1 MLAGLQNVT
10 FEFGART
17 IVEDATWH
25 IQPGERIGLI
35 GYNGTGKSTL
45 LKLLVGEF
53 QPSKGTVERSRST
66 TIGYLHQDLLS
77 FDTNDS
83 ILQVGLGAFERV
95 LQLEQEIEELGKE
108 LEKTGDEKT
117 LHEYT
122 DRLHEME
129 TLGGYNIHHKTEEV
143 LQGLGFSNSD
153 LQRPYR
159 EFSGGWRMRVLLAKM
174 ILQQPDLLLLDEPT
188 NHLDLP
194 SIEWLEKYLLHYPGA
209 VVIVSHDKYFLN
221 RMVTK
226 IVELYQQQ
234 LHIYTGNFDYYE
246 REKAL
251 RIEQQQKAFEN
262 QQDFIRQQERLIDRF
277 RAKASKAA
285 MAQSLIKKLDRLE
298 RIEDAEL
305 ERPNIRINFRV
316 DKTPGKVLVELKH
329 ISKAFGDNVIIK
341 NSSVE
346 IDRGDKIALIGANGK
361 GKSTLLRIIAGTEP
375 CQGERKWGHN
385 VEESFYAQH
394 QLEALNVNHTIIEEM
409 KECGSQMTE
418 LELRGL
424 LGCFLF
430 SGDDADK
437 RIKILSGGEKARV
450 ALAKVI
456 ISKAN
461 FLMLDEPTNH
471 LDMHSCDL
479 LIDALNKYQGSMIL
493 VSHDRYFIARTAN
506 KIWEIVDQ
514 EIKEF
519 KGGYEEW
526 VQWKERMAKQQAE
539 RQKAEAGSRKSE
551 AGSQKSEAGSRKSE
565 AGSQKS
571 EAGSRKSEAGSKRS
585 EEPDKTKLSKDAG
598 ELTSSNHKKH
608 AAQTSD
614 LRLPNSAAINKE
626 HKKELQKVQRQFQQ
640 LEERI
645 AGLNKKRSDLEASLS
660 DPATYSDKARFLETE
675 TAYKTADEELSRLN
689 KQYEQLFEKIMELE
703 EKQ

>member
-10 FEFGART
+10 FEFGARV
-17 IVEDATWH
+17 IVEEATWH

-45 LKLLVGEF
+45 LKLLVGEY
-53 QPSKGTVERSRST
+53 QPSAGTVERSRGTS
-66 TIGYLHQDLLS
+66 IGYLHQDLLS

-83 ILQVGLGAFERV
+83 IVQVALGAFEKV
-95 LQLEQEIEELGKE
+95 LQLEKEIEELGKE

-117 LHEYT
+117 LHDYS
-122 DRLHEME
+122 DKLHELE
-129 TLGGYNIHHKTEEV
+129 TLGGYNIHHQTEEV
-143 LQGLGFSNSD
+143 LQGLGFANAD
-153 LQRPYR
+153 LQRPYK

-194 SIEWLEKYLLHYPGA
+194 SIEWLEKYLQHYQGS
-209 VVIVSHDKYFLN
+209 VIIVSHDKYFLN

-226 IVELYQQQ
+226 IVEVYQQQ
-234 LHIYTGNFDYYE
+234 LHIYNGNYDYYE
-246 REKAL
+246 KEKAI
-251 RIEQQQKAFEN
+251 RIEMQQKAYEN
-262 QQDFIRQQERLIDRF
+262 QQDYIRQNERLVERF

-285 MAQSLIKKLDRLE
+285 MAQSIMKKLDKLE
-298 RIEDAEL
+298 RIEDSEL

-316 DKTPGKVLVELKH
+316 DKTPGRVLVELKNV
-329 ISKAFGDNVIIK
+329 SKAFDENVIIE

-361 GKSTLLRIIAGTEP
+361 GKSTLLRIIAGVENFSK
-375 CQGERKWGHN
+375 GERKWGHN

-394 QLEALNVNHTIIEEM
+394 QLEALNVNNTILDEM
-409 KECGSQMTE
+409 KECGSQMNE

-430 SGDDADK
+430 SGDDTDK
-437 RIKILSGGEKARV
+437 KIKILSGGEKARV

-456 ISKAN
+456 VSKAN

-479 LIDALNKYQGSMIL
+479 LIDSLNKYQGSIIL
-493 VSHDRYFIARTAN
+493 VSHDRYFVSKTAN
-506 KIWEIVDQ
+506 KIWEIVDH

-526 VQWKERMAKQQAE
+526 VAWKERMAKQDAE
-539 RQKAEAGSRKSE
+539 SKKAFGTKEKIPAYRTGRQGTTNLPTGEAGKREEETKKVAHSV
-551 AGSQKSEAGSRKSE
+551 QKTTHTVI
-565 AGSQKS
+565 
-571 EAGSRKSEAGSKRS
+571 
-585 EEPDKTKLSKDAG
+585 DKGA
-598 ELTSSNHKKH
+598 
-608 AAQTSD
+608 
-614 LRLPNSAAINKE
+614 
-626 HKKELQKVQRQFQQ
+626 KKELQKTQKQFQQ
-640 LEERI
+640 LEEQI
-645 AGLNKKRSDLEASLS
+645 ARLNEKKLELESSLV
-660 DPATYSDKARFLETE
+660 DPAVYSDKTKFTE
-675 TAYKTADEELSRLN
+675 AEKALKNTAGELTSLN
-689 KQYEQLFEKIMELE
+689 IEYERIFEKIMELE
-703 EKQ
+703 QKKQ

>member
-10 FEFGART
+10 FEFGARL
-17 IVEDATWH
+17 IVENATWH

-45 LKLLVGEF
+45 LKLLVGEYL
-53 QPSKGTVERSRST
+53 PSKGTVERSRST
-66 TIGYLHQDLLS
+66 SMGYLHQDLLS
-77 FDTNDS
+77 FDTEDS
-83 ILQVGLGAFERV
+83 ILDVALSAFEKV
-95 LQLEQEIEELGKE
+95 QQLEREIEELGRE

-117 LHEYT
+117 LHEYS
-122 DRLHEME
+122 DKLHELE
-129 TLGGYNIHHKTEEV
+129 TLGGYNIHHRTEEV
-143 LQGLGFSNSD
+143 LQGLGFANAD
-153 LQRPYR
+153 LKRPYK

-221 RMVTK
+221 RMVNK
-226 IVELYQQQ
+226 IVELYQQE
-234 LHIYTGNFDYYE
+234 LHIYSGNYDYYE

-262 QQDFIRQQERLIDRF
+262 QQDYIRQQERLIERF

-316 DKTPGKVLVELKH
+316 DKIPGKIITELKNV
-329 ISKAFGDNVIIK
+329 SKAFGDNVVLR

-361 GKSTLLRIIAGTEP
+361 GKSTLLRIIAGTESID
-375 CQGERKWGHN
+375 GERRWGHN

-394 QLEALNVNHTIIEEM
+394 QLEALNLNNTIIDEM

-437 RIKILSGGEKARV
+437 KIRILSGGEKARV

-479 LIDALNKYQGSMIL
+479 LIEALKKYEGTMIL
-493 VSHDRYFIARTAN
+493 VSHDRYFVSRTAN

-526 VQWKERMAKQQAE
+526 VQWKERMKAREQKTESKKTAPRTDNSGTAKPETAPAVPAPVETAIAPPAARTQA
-539 RQKAEAGSRKSE
+539 AG
-551 AGSQKSEAGSRKSE
+551 
-565 AGSQKS
+565 
-571 EAGSRKSEAGSKRS
+571 
-585 EEPDKTKLSKDAG
+585 P
-598 ELTSSNHKKH
+598 
-608 AAQTSD
+608 
-614 LRLPNSAAINKE
+614 INKE
-626 HKKELQKVQRQFQQ
+626 QKKELQKVQKQFQ
-640 LEERI
+640 LVEEKL
-645 AGLNKKRSDLEASLS
+645 AALNKEKAVLEASLA
-660 DPATYSDKARFLETE
+660 DPQTYSDKTRFLETE
-675 TAYKTADEELSRLN
+675 TAYKKAGQEIASLN
-689 KQYEQLFEKIMELE
+689 EQYEKLFERIMELE
-703 EKQ
+703 AG